1 MSTREVANGSE
12 QMANG
17 AQALAQGA
25 TEQAS
30 AVEELAATINEI
42 NNHVANNAENSKQA
56 SVQAQTTVREL
67 EIGKKHM
74 ENMINTI
81 NKIND
86 SSSEISKI
94 IKTIE
99 DIAFQTNILALNAT
113 VEATRAGAAGK
124 GFAVVAD
131 EVRNLA
137 NKSAEASQNT
147 ATLIEATVHS
157 LQEGTDIACQTSE
170 SLDRIVAYSEES
182 AKLLLGISKASQ
194 EQAASIAQVTQG
206 IDQISSVVHTNSATS
221 EESAATSEELSS
233 QAQVLMDM
241 VRQFKTR

>member
-1 MSTREVANGSE
+1 
-12 QMANG
+12 
-17 AQALAQGA
+17 
-25 TEQAS
+25 
-30 AVEELAATINEI
+30 
-42 NNHVANNAENSKQA
+42 
-56 SVQAQTTVREL
+56 
-67 EIGKKHM
+67 M

-206 IDQISSVVHTNSATS
+206 ILLLQKK
-221 EESAATSEELSS
+221 
-233 QAQVLMDM
+233 
-241 VRQFKTR
+241 VRQQVKNCQARPRFLWIWSGSLKPGKHKKTILPAI